1 VFKSVRFGSEP
12 LEILKGISFRINPG
26 ETLAIVG
33 SSGSGKTTLLGLLAG
48 LDVPSRGRILLQG
61 QDLTALDEE
70 RRAELRAR
78 LVGFVFQNFQLL
90 PSLSALENVMLPLE
104 LKGEVEAEAQARQ
117 FLERVGLGH
126 RQNHFPRQ
134 LSGGEQQRVALA
146 RAFACR
152 PQILFADEPTG
163 NLDSATG
170 SRVIELLF
178 EMNREYATTLVL
190 VTHDEQLARRCGRSV
205 RIEAGQLHHEARS

>member
-1 VFKSVRFGSEP
+1 
-12 LEILKGISFRINPG
+12 
-26 ETLAIVG
+26 
-33 SSGSGKTTLLGLLAG
+33 
-48 LDVPSRGRILLQG
+48 
-61 QDLTALDEE
+61 
-70 RRAELRAR
+70 
-78 LVGFVFQNFQLL
+78 
-90 PSLSALENVMLPLE
+90 M
-104 LKGEVEAEAQARQ
+104 EAEAQARQ

-178 EMNREYATTLVL
+178 EMNREDATTLVL